1 MDDLNGGGPR
11 SLSIFGST
19 GSIGRQALEV
29 VRASAGRF
37 TVHALSANSSLEDL
51 ALQIAEFRP
60 PVAVVGTSEMA
71 SELCERFPWLSCRVG
86 RSGLYEVAGEAEIA
100 LNAVVGFSGLSVT
113 LGALEAGKRL
123 ALANKESLVAAGPVV
138 HAAME
143 ASKGEIVPVDSEH
156 AAIHQCL
163 RGYPHTE
170 VARLLLTSS
179 GGPFRERAEADLAS
193 VTKDEA
199 LKHPTWS
206 MGPKITVDSST
217 LMNKALEI
225 IEAVELFGVEPAK
238 VEVVVHPESIVH
250 SMVEYVDGAVLAQLS
265 RPDMRLA
272 IGYALGYPE
281 RMPTKYG
288 ELDFTSRLSLHFEPP
303 RRSVFKGIDL
313 AFEALRAGAG
323 APAWLNAANEV
334 AVDAFLQGRIRWIE
348 IYEVIEA
355 TMERFE
361 PTRFS
366 SADEV
371 IALDQIARL
380 RCSEVIGRRAPA

>member
-1 MDDLNGGGPR
+1 MDDVTSGPR

-29 VRASAGRF
+29 VRASGERF
-37 TVHALSANSSLEDL
+37 KLHALSSNSSLDAL
-51 ALQIAEFRP
+51 ASQVAEFRP
-60 PVAVVGTSEMA
+60 AVAVVGTPQMA
-71 SELCERFPWLSCRVG
+71 AELCERFPWLSCRIG
-86 RSGLYEVAGEAEIA
+86 RSGLYEAAGESDIA

-113 LGALEAGKRL
+113 LGALDAGKRL

-138 HAAME
+138 QAALE

-156 AAIHQCL
+156 AAIHQCM
-163 RGYPHTE
+163 RGYPLSE

-179 GGPFRERAEADLAS
+179 GGPFRERSEVDLLS

-206 MGPKITVDSST
+206 MGPKITIDSST

-225 IEAVELFGVEPAK
+225 IEAVELFGVDPAK

-250 SMVEYVDGAVLAQLS
+250 SMVEYVDGAILAQLS

-288 ELDFTSRLSLHFEPP
+288 EMDFTTRLTLHFEPP

-313 AFEALRAGAG
+313 AFHALRAGSG

-334 AVDAFLQGRIRWIE
+334 AVDAFLAGRIRWIE
-348 IYEVIEA
+348 IYQVIEGA
-355 TMERFE
+355 MERFE

-366 SADEV
+366 TADEV

>member
-1 MDDLNGGGPR
+1 MDDLTSEPR

-29 VRASAGRF
+29 VRASRGRF
-37 TVHALSANSSLEDL
+37 KVHALSANSSLDDL
-51 ALQIAEFRP
+51 GAQVAEFRP
-60 PVAVVGTSEMA
+60 AVAVVGSPEMA
-71 SELCERFPWLSCRVG
+71 SELCERFPWLSCRIG
-86 RSGLYEVAGEAEIA
+86 RAGLYEAAGEADIA

-113 LGALEAGKRL
+113 LGALESGKRL

-138 HAAME
+138 HAALE
-143 ASKGEIVPVDSEH
+143 ASKGEVVPVDSEH
-156 AAIHQCL
+156 AAIHQCM
-163 RGYPHTE
+163 RGYPASE

-179 GGPFRERAEADLAS
+179 GGPFRERSEAELES

-206 MGPKITVDSST
+206 MGPKITIDSST

-265 RPDMRLA
+265 KPDMRLA

-288 ELDFTSRLSLHFEPP
+288 EMDFTSRLTLHFEPP
-303 RRSVFKGIDL
+303 RRTVFKGIDL

-334 AVDAFLQGRIRWIE
+334 AVEAFLNGRIRFTDIPRAIE
-348 IYEVIEA
+348 KTMDVHQPHSLNSIEEVLQVDSWGREK
-355 TMERFE
+355 
-361 PTRFS
+361 TREMLKIRES
-366 SADEV
+366 
-371 IALDQIARL
+371 
-380 RCSEVIGRRAPA
+380 